1 MNKYRLG
8 NGESLES
15 RLHTPKDY
23 PVQPRQADYL
33 KQMYYRVVKP
43 DVYNRARESHGKY
56 KQKKWYE

>member
-43 DVYNRARESHGKY
+43 DVYNRARE
-56 KQKKWYE
+56 